1 MLLAGV
7 DALPAS
13 EIATRFDTDE
23 ATVQPSLD
31 HAGAFQRAR
40 LLECG
45 GAPTDTRAPRRPAD
59 SSCAAERTRGTVKP
73 KRGA

>member
-13 EIATRFDTDE
+13 EIAARFDTDE
-23 ATVQPSLD
+23 ATVQPSVD

-45 GAPTDTRAPRRPAD
+45 GAPTDTGRRVVRRIRRAPQNAR
-59 SSCAAERTRGTVKP
+59 AAP
-73 KRGA
+73 